1 MTFGLGEL
9 FALSSAI
16 CWATAIIL
24 FKHSG
29 ETLSAS
35 ALNLFKNILATF
47 LLVPTALFVE
57 GIQLPQ
63 LDANQWTIVAISGF
77 IGIALSD
84 TWYFL
89 ALRKVGAGNTAIV
102 SSLYSPF
109 VIVLSVLFLNETL
122 HWTQFIGFLMVLIG
136 IILVTWQRNRKNV
149 DTSVLWQGLALAA
162 GAVFLNAVGVVMVK
176 RILEGDGFFW
186 IISLRLIGGILGSIG
201 LLLISQKLVK
211 VINEIKQPRDWRILI
226 IASVLGTY
234 ISMILWLSGY
244 KYTDAIIASVLNETS
259 VLFIVLFAWIFL
271 KEEVS
276 RRRLTGVVLAF
287 LGVLVFVYNSGGQG

>member
-1 MTFGLGEL
+1 M
-9 FALSSAI
+9 
-16 CWATAIIL
+16 
-24 FKHSG
+24 
-29 ETLSAS
+29 
-35 ALNLFKNILATF
+35 
-47 LLVPTALFVE
+47 
-57 GIQLPQ
+57 
-63 LDANQWTIVAISGF
+63 
-77 IGIALSD
+77 
-84 TWYFL
+84 
-89 ALRKVGAGNTAIV
+89 
-102 SSLYSPF
+102 
-109 VIVLSVLFLNETL
+109 VLF
-122 HWTQFIGFLMVLIG
+122 G

-149 DTSVLWQGLALAA
+149 DAPVLWQGLALAA

-201 LLLISQKLVK
+201 LLLISQKFIK
-211 VINEIKQPRDWRILI
+211 VVNELKQPRDWRILI
-226 IASVLGTY
+226 IASILGTY